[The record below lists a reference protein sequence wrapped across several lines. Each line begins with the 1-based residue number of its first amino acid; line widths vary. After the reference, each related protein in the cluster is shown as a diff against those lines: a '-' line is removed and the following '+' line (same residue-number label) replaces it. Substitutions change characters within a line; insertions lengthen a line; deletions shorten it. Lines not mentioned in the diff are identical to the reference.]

1 MGALSPHLAFESK
14 QKGRIIMKYY
24 ATRLLRSFMTLMI
37 VITIVFLLM
46 RMMPIEGYFGSSFDK
61 LDAGQIEAK
70 LKNLGLLDPLPVQL
84 KNFYI
89 NLLKGDFGQ
98 SITYRP
104 KVDITKILGDK
115 LITSLRFGVAS
126 LTVSLVLGLSLGIL
140 MARYKGKFWDKFG
153 TCYVVGANAVPAVI
167 YYLLIQVFFTDIFK
181 LPLLF
186 DKSDPK
192 SWILPILC
200 LSLVN
205 IAYYAMWIR
214 RYMVDEL
221 NKDYVRLARA
231 KGLKNKS
238 IMIRHVMRN
247 AFVPM
252 AQYLP
257 ASILYTVA
265 GSIYVESLFSIP
277 GTGGLLVTAIQRQD
291 NTLVQALVL
300 LYSSIGIL
308 GLMLGDILM
317 AAFDP
322 RIKLSNKG
330 GSR

>member
-1 MGALSPHLAFESK
+1 
-14 QKGRIIMKYY
+14 MKYY
-24 ATRLLRSFMTLMI
+24 LSRLFRSFVTLII
-37 VITIVFLLM
+37 VVTVVFLLM
-46 RMMPIEGYFGSSFDK
+46 RLMPVEGYFGTSYDK
-61 LDAGQIEAK
+61 LDEAQKMTK
-70 LKNLGLLDPLPVQL
+70 LENLGILDPWYVQL
-84 KNFYI
+84 KNFYGD
-89 NLLKGDFGQ
+89 LLKGDLGQ

-104 KVDITKILGDK
+104 KAEISTILGDK
-115 LITSLRFGVAS
+115 LMVSLRFGLAS
-126 LTVSLVLGLSLGIL
+126 LIVSLVLGLSLGVL
-140 MARYKGKFWDKFG
+140 MARSKGKIWDKLG
-153 TCYVVGANAVPAVI
+153 TGYVVGANAVPAVI
-167 YYLLIQVFFTDIFK
+167 YYLLIQVFFTEWFH

-186 DKSDPK
+186 DKNDPK
-192 SWILPILC
+192 SWILPIMC

-231 KGLKNKS
+231 KGLRNKE
-238 IMIRHVMRN
+238 IMVKHVMRN

-291 NTLVQALVL
+291 NPLVQALVL
-300 LYSSIGIL
+300 LYSSIGII

-322 RIKLSNKG
+322 RIKLGSEG

>member
-1 MGALSPHLAFESK
+1 
-14 QKGRIIMKYY
+14 MKYFII
-24 ATRLLRSFMTLMI
+24 RLLRSLLTLII
-37 VITIVFLLM
+37 VVTVVFLLM
-46 RMMPIEGYFGSSFDK
+46 RMMPVEGYFGASFDK
-61 LDAGQIEAK
+61 LDEAQKEAK
-70 LKNLGLLDPLPVQL
+70 LENLGLLDPWYIQL
-84 KNFYI
+84 NDFYVD
-89 NLLKGDFGQ
+89 LLNGDLGE

-104 KVDITKILGDK
+104 KVAITKILGDK
-115 LITSLRFGVAS
+115 LLISLRFGLAS
-126 LTVSLVLGLSLGIL
+126 LCLSLVVGLSLGVL
-140 MARYKGKFWDKFG
+140 MARFKGKFWDKLG
-153 TCYVVGANAVPAVI
+153 TGYVVGANAVPAVI
-167 YYLLIQVFFTDIFK
+167 YYLLIQVFFTDIFN

-192 SWILPILC
+192 SWILPVIC

-231 KGLKNKS
+231 KGLKNKE
-238 IMIRHVMRN
+238 IMLKHVMRN

-257 ASILYTVA
+257 ASILYTVS

-291 NTLVQALVL
+291 NTLVQSLVL
-300 LYSSIGIL
+300 LYSSIGII

-317 AAFDP
+317 ATFDP
-322 RIKLSNKG
+322 RIKLGSGG

>member
-1 MGALSPHLAFESK
+1 
-14 QKGRIIMKYY
+14 MKYIL
-24 ATRLLRSFMTLMI
+24 TRLSRSLLTLVV
-37 VITIVFLLM
+37 VITVVFLLM
-46 RMMPIEGYFGSSFDK
+46 RMMPIEGYFGSGYDK
-61 LDAGQIEAK
+61 LDEAQKIAK
-70 LKNLGLLDPLPVQL
+70 LNNLGLLDPWYIQL
-84 KNFYI
+84 KNFYTD
-89 NLLKGDFGQ
+89 LLKGDFGQ

-126 LTVSLVLGLSLGIL
+126 LIVSLIVGLSLGIL
-140 MARYKGKFWDKFG
+140 MARYKGKFWDKLG
-153 TCYVVGANAVPAVI
+153 TGYVVGANAVPSVI
-167 YYLLIQVFFTDIFK
+167 YYLLIQVFFTEIFN
-181 LPLLF
+181 LPLLYS
-186 DKSDPK
+186 KTNAK
-192 SWILPILC
+192 SWILPVLC

-205 IAYYAMWIR
+205 VAYYAMWIR

-231 KGLKNKS
+231 KGLRSKD
-238 IMIRHVMRN
+238 IMIKHVMRN

-300 LYSSIGIL
+300 LYSSIGIV

-322 RIKLSNKG
+322 RIKLSHEG

>member
-1 MGALSPHLAFESK
+1 
-14 QKGRIIMKYY
+14 MKYY
-24 ATRLLRSFMTLMI
+24 LIRLFRSFATLII
-37 VITIVFLLM
+37 VVTVVFLLM
-46 RMMPIEGYFGSSFDK
+46 RLMPVEGYFSNYDK
-61 LDAGQIEAK
+61 LDEVQIQAK
-70 LKNLGLLDPLPVQL
+70 LEKLGLLNPWPIQL
-84 KNFYI
+84 KNFYGD
-89 NLLKGDFGQ
+89 LFKGDLGQ

-104 KVDITKILGDK
+104 KAEISTILGEK
-115 LITSLRFGVAS
+115 LLVSLRFGLAS
-126 LTVSLVLGLSLGIL
+126 LIVSLVLGLSLGVL
-140 MARYKGKFWDKFG
+140 MARFKGKIWDKLG
-153 TCYVVGANAVPAVI
+153 TGYVVGANAVPAVI
-167 YYLLIQVFFTDIFK
+167 YYLLIQVFFTEWFH

-186 DKSDPK
+186 DKNDPK
-192 SWILPILC
+192 SWILPIMC

-231 KGLKNKS
+231 KGLKNKE
-238 IMIRHVMRN
+238 IMIKHVMRN

-291 NTLVQALVL
+291 NPLVQALVL
-300 LYSSIGIL
+300 LYSSIGII
-308 GLMLGDILM
+308 GLLLGDILM

-322 RIKLSNKG
+322 RIKLGSEG

>member
-1 MGALSPHLAFESK
+1 MGALSPHFVSESK
-14 QKGRIIMKYY
+14 QKGRSIMKYY
-24 ATRLLRSFMTLMI
+24 VIRLFRSFLTLMI
-37 VITIVFLLM
+37 VITIVFFLM

-84 KNFYI
+84 KNFYM
-89 NLLKGDFGQ
+89 NLLKGDLGQ

-126 LTVSLVLGLSLGIL
+126 LTLSLIVGLSLGIL
-140 MARYKGKFWDKFG
+140 MARHKGKFWDKFG
-153 TCYVVGANAVPAVI
+153 TCYVVGANAVPAII
-167 YYLLIQVFFTDIFK
+167 YYLFIQVFFTDIFK

-192 SWILPILC
+192 SWILPVLC
-200 LSLVN
+200 LSLVTT
-205 IAYYAMWIR
+205 AYYAMWIR

-231 KGLKNKS
+231 KGLKSKE
-238 IMIRHVMRN
+238 IMVRHVMRN

-277 GTGGLLVTAIQRQD
+277 GTGGLLVTVIQRQD

-300 LYSSIGIL
+300 LYSSIGIV

-317 AAFDP
+317 ATFDP
-322 RIKLSNKG
+322 RIKLSHEG

>member
-1 MGALSPHLAFESK
+1 MGALRPHLAFESK

-24 ATRLLRSFMTLMI
+24 VTRLLRSFMTLMI

-140 MARYKGKFWDKFG
+140 MARYKGKEHAMLWG
-153 TCYVVGANAVPAVI
+153 
-167 YYLLIQVFFTDIFK
+167 QMQS
-181 LPLLF
+181 LP
-186 DKSDPK
+186 
-192 SWILPILC
+192 
-200 LSLVN
+200 
-205 IAYYAMWIR
+205 
-214 RYMVDEL
+214 
-221 NKDYVRLARA
+221 
-231 KGLKNKS
+231 
-238 IMIRHVMRN
+238 
-247 AFVPM
+247 
-252 AQYLP
+252 
-257 ASILYTVA
+257 
-265 GSIYVESLFSIP
+265 
-277 GTGGLLVTAIQRQD
+277 
-291 NTLVQALVL
+291 
-300 LYSSIGIL
+300 
-308 GLMLGDILM
+308 
-317 AAFDP
+317 
-322 RIKLSNKG
+322 
-330 GSR
+330 

>member
-1 MGALSPHLAFESK
+1 
-14 QKGRIIMKYY
+14 MKYFI
-24 ATRLLRSFMTLMI
+24 TRLLRSLLTLII
-37 VITIVFLLM
+37 VVTVVFLLM
-46 RMMPIEGYFGSSFDK
+46 RMMPVEGYFGASFDK
-61 LDAGQIEAK
+61 LDEAQKVAK
-70 LKNLGLLDPLPVQL
+70 LENLGLLDPWYIQL
-84 KNFYI
+84 KDFYVD
-89 NLLKGDFGQ
+89 LLNGDLGE

-104 KVDITKILGDK
+104 KVAITKILGDK
-115 LITSLRFGVAS
+115 LLISLRFGFAS
-126 LTVSLVLGLSLGIL
+126 LCLSLVVGLSLGIL
-140 MARYKGKFWDKFG
+140 MARFKGKLWDKLG
-153 TCYVVGANAVPAVI
+153 TWYVVGANAVPAVI
-167 YYLLIQVFFTDIFK
+167 YYLLIQVFFTDIFN

-192 SWILPILC
+192 SWILPVFC

-231 KGLKNKS
+231 KGLKNKE
-238 IMIRHVMRN
+238 IMLKHVMRN

-257 ASILYTVA
+257 ASILYTVS

-291 NTLVQALVL
+291 NSLVQSLVL
-300 LYSSIGIL
+300 LYSSIGII

-317 AAFDP
+317 ATFDP
-322 RIKLSNKG
+322 RIKLGSGG

>member
-1 MGALSPHLAFESK
+1 
-14 QKGRIIMKYY
+14 MKYY
-24 ATRLLRSFMTLMI
+24 LSRLLRSFLTLMI
-37 VITIVFLLM
+37 VVTVVFLLM
-46 RMMPIEGYFGSSFDK
+46 RLMPIEGYFGASFDK
-61 LDAGQIEAK
+61 LDEAQIEAK
-70 LKNLGLLDPLPVQL
+70 LENLGLLDPWYTQL
-84 KNFYI
+84 KNFYSD
-89 NLLKGDFGQ
+89 LLKGDFGQ

-115 LITSLRFGVAS
+115 LITSLRFGLAS
-126 LTVSLVLGLSLGIL
+126 LAVSLFIGLSLGIL

-153 TCYVVGANAVPAVI
+153 TVYVVGANAVPVVI
-167 YYLLIQVFFTDIFK
+167 YYLLIQVFFTQLFH
-181 LPLLF
+181 LPLLY

-192 SWILPILC
+192 SWILPVLC
-200 LSLVN
+200 LSIVN

-231 KGLKNKS
+231 KGLRNKE
-238 IMIRHVMRN
+238 IMVRHVMRN

-300 LYSSIGIL
+300 LYSSIGII

-317 AAFDP
+317 AVFDP
-322 RIKLSNKG
+322 RIKLENEEG

>member
-1 MGALSPHLAFESK
+1 
-14 QKGRIIMKYY
+14 MKYIL
-24 ATRLLRSFMTLMI
+24 TRLSRSLLTLII
-37 VITIVFLLM
+37 VVTVVFLLM
-46 RMMPIEGYFGSSFDK
+46 RMMPIEGYFGAGYDK
-61 LDAGQIEAK
+61 LDEAQKIAK
-70 LKNLGLLDPLPVQL
+70 LNNLGLLDPWYIQI
-84 KNFYI
+84 KNFYSD
-89 NLLKGDFGQ
+89 LLRGDFGQ

-115 LITSLRFGVAS
+115 LITSLRFGIAA
-126 LTVSLVLGLSLGIL
+126 LIVSLVVGLSLGIL
-140 MARYKGKFWDKFG
+140 MARFKGKFWDKLG
-153 TCYVVGANAVPAVI
+153 TCYVVGVNAVPVVI
-167 YYLLIQVFFTDIFK
+167 YYLLIQVYFTSIFK
-181 LPLLF
+181 LPLLYS
-186 DKSDPK
+186 KTDPK
-192 SWILPILC
+192 SWILPVLC
-200 LSLVN
+200 LSLVTT
-205 IAYYAMWIR
+205 AYYAMWIR

-231 KGLKNKS
+231 KGLKNKE
-238 IMIRHVMRN
+238 IMVRHVMRN

-257 ASILYTVA
+257 ASILYTVS

-300 LYSSIGIL
+300 LYSSIGII

-317 AAFDP
+317 ATFDP
-322 RIKLSNKG
+322 RIKLSHEG

>member
-1 MGALSPHLAFESK
+1 
-14 QKGRIIMKYY
+14 MKYY
-24 ATRLLRSFMTLMI
+24 LGRLFRSFVTLII
-37 VITIVFLLM
+37 VITLVFLLM
-46 RMMPIEGYFGSSFDK
+46 RLMPVEGYFSNYDK
-61 LDAGQIEAK
+61 LDEAQIQNK
-70 LKNLGLLDPLPVQL
+70 LENLGLLDPWPIQL
-84 KNFYI
+84 KNFYGD
-89 NLLKGDFGQ
+89 LLNGKLGQ

-104 KVDITKILGDK
+104 KAEISTILADK
-115 LITSLRFGVAS
+115 LMVSLRLGLAS
-126 LTVSLVLGLSLGIL
+126 LVVSMMLGLSLGVL
-140 MARYKGKFWDKFG
+140 MARFKGKIWDKLG
-153 TCYVVGANAVPAVI
+153 TGFVVGANAVPAVI
-167 YYLLIQVFFTDIFK
+167 YYLLIQVFFTEWFH

-186 DKSDPK
+186 DKNNPK
-192 SWILPILC
+192 SWILPIIC

-214 RYMVDEL
+214 RYMVDEI

-231 KGLKNKS
+231 KGLKNKE

-291 NTLVQALVL
+291 NPLVQGLVL
-300 LYSSIGIL
+300 LYSSIGIV
-308 GLMLGDILM
+308 GLLLGDILM

-322 RIKLSNKG
+322 RIKLGSQG

>member
-1 MGALSPHLAFESK
+1 
-14 QKGRIIMKYY
+14 MKYY
-24 ATRLLRSFMTLMI
+24 LTRLLRSFLTLII
-37 VITIVFLLM
+37 VVTVVFLLM
-46 RMMPIEGYFGSSFDK
+46 RMMPIEGYFGTGFDK
-61 LDAGQIEAK
+61 LDEGQKIAK
-70 LKNLGLLDPLPVQL
+70 LQNLGLLDPWYIQL
-84 KNFYI
+84 KNFYGS
-89 NLLKGDFGQ
+89 LLQGDLGK

-104 KVDITKILGDK
+104 KVAISSIIGDK
-115 LITSLRFGVAS
+115 LAVSLRFGIAS
-126 LTVSLVLGLSLGIL
+126 LILSLVVGLSMGVM
-140 MARYKGKFWDKFG
+140 MARNKGKLWDKLG
-153 TCYVVGANAVPAVI
+153 TGYVVGANAVPAII
-167 YYLLIQVFFTDIFK
+167 YYLLIQVFVTNLFH

-192 SWILPILC
+192 SWILPVIC
-200 LSLVN
+200 LSIVN

-231 KGLKNKS
+231 KGLTNKE
-238 IMIRHVMRN
+238 IMLKHVVRN

-300 LYSSIGIL
+300 LYSSIGII

-322 RIKLSNKG
+322 RIKL
-330 GSR
+330 GSEGSSR

>member
-1 MGALSPHLAFESK
+1 ML
-14 QKGRIIMKYY
+14 
-24 ATRLLRSFMTLMI
+24 TL
-37 VITIVFLLM
+37 VVVVTVVFLLM
-46 RMMPIEGYFGSSFDK
+46 RMMPIEGYFGASFDK
-61 LDAGQIEAK
+61 LDEAQKIAK
-70 LKNLGLLDPLPVQL
+70 LDNIGQLGPWYIQL
-84 KNFYI
+84 KKYNANI
-89 NLLKGDFGQ
+89 LKGDLGE

-104 KVDITKILGDK
+104 KVAITKILGDK
-115 LITSLRFGVAS
+115 LVTSLRFGLAS
-126 LTVSLVLGLSLGIL
+126 LGVSMVTGLSLGIL
-140 MARYKGKFWDKFG
+140 MARVNGKIWDKLG
-153 TCYVVGANAVPAVI
+153 TGYGVGANAVPAVI
-167 YYLLIQVFFTDIFK
+167 YYLLIQVYFTDIFK
-181 LPLLF
+181 LPLLYS
-186 DKSDPK
+186 KSDPK
-192 SWILPILC
+192 SWILPVLC
-200 LSLVN
+200 LSLVSV
-205 IAYYAMWIR
+205 AYYAMWIR

-231 KGLKNKS
+231 KGLKNKD

-257 ASILYTVA
+257 ASILYTVS

-291 NTLVQALVL
+291 NTLVQSLVL
-300 LYSSIGIL
+300 LYSSIGIV

-322 RIKLSNKG
+322 RIKLSHEG

>member
-1 MGALSPHLAFESK
+1 
-14 QKGRIIMKYY
+14 MKYY
-24 ATRLLRSFMTLMI
+24 VTRLLRSFLTLII
-37 VITIVFLLM
+37 VVTIVFLLM
-46 RMMPIEGYFGSSFDK
+46 RMMPIEGYFGASFDK
-61 LDAGQIEAK
+61 LDEGQKIAK
-70 LKNLGLLDPLPVQL
+70 LQNLGLLDPWYIQL
-84 KNFYI
+84 KNFY
-89 NLLKGDFGQ
+89 GDLIQGDLGE

-104 KVDITKILGDK
+104 KVAISSILGDK
-115 LITSLRFGVAS
+115 IITSVRFGLAS
-126 LTVSLVLGLSLGIL
+126 LGVSLVVGLSMGIL
-140 MARYKGKFWDKFG
+140 MARYKGKAWDKFG
-153 TCYVVGANAVPAVI
+153 TVYVVGANAVPAVI
-167 YYLLIQVFFTDIFK
+167 YFLLIQVFLTDLFK
-181 LPLLF
+181 LPLLY

-200 LSLVN
+200 LSIVN

-221 NKDYVRLARA
+221 NKDYVKLARA
-231 KGLKNKS
+231 KGLKSKD
-238 IMIRHVMRN
+238 IMVKHILRN
-247 AFVPM
+247 AFVPL

-257 ASILYTVA
+257 ASILYAVS

-300 LYSSIGIL
+300 MYSSIGII

-317 AAFDP
+317 GIFDP
-322 RIKLSNKG
+322 RIKLGSKG

>member
-1 MGALSPHLAFESK
+1 
-14 QKGRIIMKYY
+14 MKYIY
-24 ATRLLRSFMTLMI
+24 TRLLRSLLTLII
-37 VITIVFLLM
+37 VVTVVFLLM
-46 RMMPIEGYFGSSFDK
+46 RMMPIEGYFGANFDK
-61 LDAGQIEAK
+61 LDEAQKTVK
-70 LKNLGLLDPLPVQL
+70 LQNLGLLDPWYIQL
-84 KNFYI
+84 KKFYTD
-89 NLLKGDFGQ
+89 LLKGNLGE

-104 KVDITKILGDK
+104 KVAITKILGDK
-115 LITSLRFGVAS
+115 LITSLKFGMAS
-126 LTVSLVLGLSLGIL
+126 LAVSLVLGLGLGIL
-140 MARYKGKFWDKFG
+140 MARFKGKFMDKLG
-153 TCYVVGANAVPAVI
+153 TVYVVGANAVPAVI
-167 YYLLIQVFFTDIFK
+167 YYLLIQVFFTDRFN
-181 LPLLF
+181 LPLLY
-186 DKSDPK
+186 DKLNPK
-192 SWILPILC
+192 SWILPVIC

-231 KGLKNKS
+231 KGLPNKE
-238 IMIRHVMRN
+238 IMSKHVMRN

-257 ASILYTVA
+257 ASILYTVS

-300 LYSSIGIL
+300 LYSSIGII
-308 GLMLGDILM
+308 GLLLGDILM
-317 AAFDP
+317 AVFDP
-322 RIKLSNKG
+322 RIKLANEG

>member
-1 MGALSPHLAFESK
+1 
-14 QKGRIIMKYY
+14 MKYIS
-24 ATRLLRSFMTLMI
+24 TRLFRSILTLMI
-37 VITIVFLLM
+37 VVTVVFLLM
-46 RMMPIEGYFGSSFDK
+46 RMMPIEGYFGANFDK
-61 LDAGQIEAK
+61 LDEVQKTTK
-70 LKNLGLLDPLPVQL
+70 LENLGLLDPWYIQL
-84 KNFYI
+84 KNFYTDI
-89 NLLKGDFGQ
+89 IKGDFGE

-104 KVDITKILGDK
+104 KVAITNILGDK
-115 LITSLRFGVAS
+115 LITSLRFGLAALS
-126 LTVSLVLGLSLGIL
+126 VSLVLGLSLGIL
-140 MARYKGKFWDKFG
+140 MARFKGKFWDKLG

-167 YYLLIQVFFTDIFK
+167 YYLLIQVFFTDIFN
-181 LPLLF
+181 LPLLY
-186 DKSDPK
+186 DKTNPK
-192 SWILPILC
+192 SWILPVLC

-231 KGLKNKS
+231 KGLKNKE
-238 IMIRHVMRN
+238 IMVRHVMRN

-257 ASILYTVA
+257 ASILYTVS

-300 LYSSIGIL
+300 LYSSIGII

-317 AAFDP
+317 ATFDP
-322 RIKLSNKG
+322 RIKLGSEG

>member
-1 MGALSPHLAFESK
+1 
-14 QKGRIIMKYY
+14 MKYY
-24 ATRLLRSFMTLMI
+24 LIRLFRSFVTLII
-37 VITIVFLLM
+37 VVTLVFLLM
-46 RMMPIEGYFGSSFDK
+46 RLMPVEGYFSNYDK
-61 LDAGQIEAK
+61 LDEVQIQTK
-70 LKNLGLLDPLPVQL
+70 LENLGLLDPWPIQL
-84 KNFYI
+84 KNFYG
-89 NLLKGDFGQ
+89 NLLKGDLGQ

-104 KVDITKILGDK
+104 KAEISTILADK
-115 LITSLRFGVAS
+115 LMVSLRFGLAS
-126 LTVSLVLGLSLGIL
+126 LIVSLVLGLSLGVL
-140 MARYKGKFWDKFG
+140 MARFKGKIWDKLG
-153 TCYVVGANAVPAVI
+153 TGYVVGANAVPAVI
-167 YYLLIQVFFTDIFK
+167 YYLLIQVFFTEWFH

-186 DKSDPK
+186 DKNDPK
-192 SWILPILC
+192 SWILPIMC

-231 KGLKNKS
+231 KGLKNKE
-238 IMIRHVMRN
+238 IMIKHVMRN

-291 NTLVQALVL
+291 NPLVQSLVL
-300 LYSSIGIL
+300 LYSSIGIV
-308 GLMLGDILM
+308 GLLLGDILM

-322 RIKLSNKG
+322 RIKLGSEG

>member
-1 MGALSPHLAFESK
+1 
-14 QKGRIIMKYY
+14 MKYVL
-24 ATRLLRSFMTLMI
+24 TRLLRSLFTLII
-37 VITIVFLLM
+37 VVTIVFLLM
-46 RMMPIEGYFGSSFDK
+46 RMMPIEGYFGASFDK
-61 LDAGQIEAK
+61 LDEAQKTAK
-70 LKNLGLLDPLPVQL
+70 LENLGLLDPWYIQL
-84 KNFYI
+84 KNFYMDVI
-89 NLLKGDFGQ
+89 KGDFGE

-104 KVDITKILGDK
+104 KVAITKILGEK
-115 LITSLRFGVAS
+115 LITSLRFG
-126 LTVSLVLGLSLGIL
+126 LVSLGISLVVGLSMGVL
-140 MARYKGKFWDKFG
+140 MARYKGKLWDKLG
-153 TCYVVGANAVPAVI
+153 TCYVVGANAVPVVI
-167 YYLLIQVFFTDIFK
+167 YYLLIQVFFTQIFK
-181 LPLLF
+181 LPLLY
-186 DKSDPK
+186 DKTDPK
-192 SWILPILC
+192 SWILPVLC
-200 LSLVN
+200 LSIVN

-231 KGLKNKS
+231 KGLRNKD
-238 IMIRHVMRN
+238 IMVRHVMRN

-257 ASILYTVA
+257 ASILYTVS

-300 LYSSIGIL
+300 LYSSIGIV

-317 AAFDP
+317 ATFDP
-322 RIKLSNKG
+322 RIKLGNEG

>member
-1 MGALSPHLAFESK
+1 
-14 QKGRIIMKYY
+14 MKYIL
-24 ATRLLRSFMTLMI
+24 TRLSRSLLTLAI
-37 VITIVFLLM
+37 VVTVVFLLM
-46 RMMPIEGYFGSSFDK
+46 RMMPIEGYFGASFDK
-61 LDAGQIEAK
+61 LDEAQKMAK
-70 LKNLGLLDPLPVQL
+70 LNNLGLLDPWYIQL
-84 KNFYI
+84 KNFYTDI
-89 NLLKGDFGQ
+89 LKGDFGE

-104 KVDITKILGDK
+104 KVAITKILGDK
-115 LITSLRFGVAS
+115 LITSLRFGLAS
-126 LTVSLVLGLSLGIL
+126 LGVSLITGLSMGIL
-140 MARYKGKFWDKFG
+140 MARFKGKFWDKLG
-153 TCYVVGANAVPAVI
+153 TGYVVGANAVPAVI
-167 YYLLIQVFFTDIFK
+167 YYLLIQVYFTDIFK
-181 LPLLF
+181 LPLLYS
-186 DKSDPK
+186 KSDPK

-231 KGLKNKS
+231 KGLKNKD
-238 IMIRHVMRN
+238 IMVRHVMRN

-257 ASILYTVA
+257 ASILYTVS

-300 LYSSIGIL
+300 LYSSFGIV

-322 RIKLSNKG
+322 RIKLSQEG

>member
-1 MGALSPHLAFESK
+1 
-14 QKGRIIMKYY
+14 MKYVL
-24 ATRLLRSFMTLMI
+24 TRLLRSVVTLLI
-37 VITIVFLLM
+37 VVTVVFLLM
-46 RMMPIEGYFGSSFDK
+46 RMMPIEGYFGASFDK
-61 LDAGQIEAK
+61 LDEAQKTAK
-70 LKNLGLLDPLPVQL
+70 LKNLGLLDPWYVQL
-84 KNFYI
+84 KNFYQDVI
-89 NLLKGDFGQ
+89 KGDFGE

-104 KVDITKILGDK
+104 KVAITKILGDK
-115 LITSLRFGVAS
+115 LITSLRFGLAS
-126 LTVSLVLGLSLGIL
+126 LGISLVVGLSLGVL
-140 MARYKGKFWDKFG
+140 MARYKGKFWDKLG
-153 TCYVVGANAVPAVI
+153 TCYVVGANAVPVVI
-167 YYLLIQVFFTDIFK
+167 YYLLIQVFFTNLFN
-181 LPLLF
+181 LPLLYS
-186 DKSDPK
+186 KTDPK
-192 SWILPILC
+192 SWILPVLC

-231 KGLKNKS
+231 KGLRNKE
-238 IMIRHVMRN
+238 IMVKHVMRN

-257 ASILYTVA
+257 ASILYTVS

-300 LYSSIGIL
+300 LYSSIGII

-317 AAFDP
+317 ATFDP
-322 RIKLSNKG
+322 RIKLGSEG

>member
-1 MGALSPHLAFESK
+1 
-14 QKGRIIMKYY
+14 MKYIL
-24 ATRLLRSFMTLMI
+24 TRLSRSLLTLVI
-37 VITIVFLLM
+37 VITVVFLLM
-46 RMMPIEGYFGSSFDK
+46 RMMPIEGYFGPGYDK
-61 LDAGQIEAK
+61 LDEAQKIAK
-70 LKNLGLLDPLPVQL
+70 LNNLGLLDPWYIQL
-84 KNFYI
+84 KNFYVD
-89 NLLKGDFGQ
+89 LLKGDFGQ

-126 LTVSLVLGLSLGIL
+126 LGISLVIGLSMGIL
-140 MARYKGKFWDKFG
+140 MARYKGKFWDKLG
-153 TCYVVGANAVPAVI
+153 TGYVVGANAVPAVI
-167 YYLLIQVFFTDIFK
+167 YYLLIQVFFTDLFN
-181 LPLLF
+181 LPLLYSKT
-186 DKSDPK
+186 DAK

-231 KGLKNKS
+231 KGLRSKE
-238 IMIRHVMRN
+238 IMVKHVMRN

-300 LYSSIGIL
+300 LYSSIGII

-317 AAFDP
+317 ATFDP
-322 RIKLSNKG
+322 RIKLSHEG

>member
-1 MGALSPHLAFESK
+1 
-14 QKGRIIMKYY
+14 MKYY
-24 ATRLLRSFMTLMI
+24 INRLFRSFLTLII
-37 VITIVFLLM
+37 VITVVFLLM
-46 RMMPIEGYFGSSFDK
+46 RMMPIEGYFGADYDK
-61 LDAGQIEAK
+61 LDAAQKEAK
-70 LKNLGLLDPLPVQL
+70 LQNLGLLDPWYIQL

-89 NLLKGDFGQ
+89 SLLNGDLGK

-104 KVDITKILGDK
+104 KVAVSSIIGSKFMI
-115 LITSLRFGVAS
+115 SLRFGLSS

-140 MARYKGKFWDKFG
+140 MARFKGGIWDKIG
-153 TCYVVGANAVPAVI
+153 TGYVVAANAVPVVI
-167 YYLLIQVFFTDIFK
+167 YYLLIQIFVTQWFK

-186 DKSDPK
+186 DKSMPS
-192 SWILPILC
+192 SWILPIVC
-200 LSLVN
+200 LSLVST
-205 IAYYAMWIR
+205 AYYAMWIR

-221 NKDYVRLARA
+221 NKDYVRLAKA
-231 KGLKNKS
+231 KGLRNKS
-238 IMIRHVMRN
+238 IMVKHIMRN

-257 ASILYTVA
+257 ASILYTIS

-291 NTLVQALVL
+291 NPLVQALVL
-300 LYSSIGIL
+300 VYSSIGII
-308 GLMLGDILM
+308 GLLLGDILM

-322 RIKLSNKG
+322 RIKLHNEG

>member
-1 MGALSPHLAFESK
+1 
-14 QKGRIIMKYY
+14 MKYI
-24 ATRLLRSFMTLMI
+24 ANRLLRSLFTLVI
-37 VITIVFLLM
+37 VVTVVFLLM
-46 RMMPIEGYFGSSFDK
+46 RMMPIEGYFGASFDK
-61 LDAGQIEAK
+61 LDEAQKIAK
-70 LKNLGLLDPLPVQL
+70 LENLGLLDPWYIQL
-84 KNFYI
+84 KNFYLDVI
-89 NLLKGDFGQ
+89 KGDLGE

-104 KVDITKILGDK
+104 KVAITKILGDK
-115 LITSLRFGVAS
+115 LITSLRFGLAALS
-126 LTVSLVLGLSLGIL
+126 VSLVCGLSLGIL
-140 MARYKGKFWDKFG
+140 MARYKGKFWDKLG
-153 TCYVVGANAVPAVI
+153 TGYVVGVNAVPAVI
-167 YYLLIQVFFTDIFK
+167 YYLLIQIFITDIFN
-181 LPLLF
+181 LPLLY

-192 SWILPILC
+192 SWILPVVC

-231 KGLKNKS
+231 KGLKSKD
-238 IMIRHVMRN
+238 IMVKHVMRN

-257 ASILYTVA
+257 ASILYTVS

-300 LYSSIGIL
+300 LYSSIGII

-317 AAFDP
+317 ATFDP
-322 RIKLSNKG
+322 RIKLGSEG

>member
-1 MGALSPHLAFESK
+1 
-14 QKGRIIMKYY
+14 MKYILK
-24 ATRLLRSFMTLMI
+24 RLSRSLLTLMI
-37 VITIVFLLM
+37 VVTVVFLLM
-46 RMMPIEGYFGSSFDK
+46 RMMPIEGYFGAGYDK
-61 LDAGQIEAK
+61 LDEAQK
-70 LKNLGLLDPLPVQL
+70 IARLNNLGLLDPWYVQL
-84 KNFYI
+84 KNFYGD
-89 NLLKGDFGQ
+89 LLQGDFGQ

-104 KVDITKILGDK
+104 RVDITKILGEK
-115 LITSLRFGVAS
+115 LIVSLRFGLSALV
-126 LTVSLVLGLSLGIL
+126 VSLVVGLSLGIL
-140 MARYKGKFWDKFG
+140 MARFKGKFWDKLG

-167 YYLLIQVFFTDIFK
+167 YYLLIQVYFTSLFN
-181 LPLLF
+181 LPLLY
-186 DKSDPK
+186 DKSNPK
-192 SWILPILC
+192 SWILPIVC
-200 LSLVN
+200 LSLVTT
-205 IAYYAMWIR
+205 AYYAMWIR

-231 KGLKNKS
+231 KGLRNKE
-238 IMIRHVMRN
+238 IMVKHVMRN

-317 AAFDP
+317 AVFDP
-322 RIKLSNKG
+322 RIKLSHEG

>member
-1 MGALSPHLAFESK
+1 
-14 QKGRIIMKYY
+14 MKYIS
-24 ATRLLRSFMTLMI
+24 TRLFRSLLTLII
-37 VITIVFLLM
+37 VVTVVFLLM
-46 RMMPIEGYFGSSFDK
+46 RMMPIEGYFGANFDK
-61 LDAGQIEAK
+61 LDEAQKTVK
-70 LKNLGLLDPLPVQL
+70 LQNLGLLDPWYTQL
-84 KNFYI
+84 KNFYTD
-89 NLLKGDFGQ
+89 LLKGNLGE

-104 KVDITKILGDK
+104 KVAITKILGDK
-115 LITSLRFGVAS
+115 LITSLKLGMSS
-126 LTVSLVLGLSLGIL
+126 LVVSLVLGLGLGIL
-140 MARYKGKFWDKFG
+140 MARFKGKFMDKLG
-153 TCYVVGANAVPAVI
+153 TVYVVGANAVPAVI
-167 YYLLIQVFFTDIFK
+167 YYLLIQVFFTDIFN
-181 LPLLF
+181 LPLLY
-186 DKSDPK
+186 DKSNPK

-231 KGLKNKS
+231 KGLTNKE
-238 IMIRHVMRN
+238 IMSKHVMRN

-257 ASILYTVA
+257 ASILYTVS

-300 LYSSIGIL
+300 LYSSIGII

-322 RIKLSNKG
+322 RIKLANEG